1 MPRVKTHSGASKRFK
16 ITGTGKILF
25 HKSCHRHLLSKKNS
39 KRKRN
44 LKLQGQFVGREKIR
58 MKKILSGS

>member
-1 MPRVKTHSGASKRFK
+1 MPKIKTHSGASKRFK
-16 ITGTGKILF
+16 LTGDGKILF
-25 HKSCHRHLLSKKNS
+25 SKSSRRHLLSKKSS